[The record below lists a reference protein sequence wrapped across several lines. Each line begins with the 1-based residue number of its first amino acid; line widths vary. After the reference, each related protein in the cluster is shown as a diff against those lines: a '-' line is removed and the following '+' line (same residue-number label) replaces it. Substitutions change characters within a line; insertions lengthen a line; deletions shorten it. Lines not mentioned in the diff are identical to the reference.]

1 MAERTPILTDVAQVA
16 EASGNEDGSGNI
28 AARHSN
34 IGDARRKNS
43 VPAGSRP

>member
-1 MAERTPILTDVAQVA
+1 MADRTAILTEVAQVA
-16 EASGNEDGSGNI
+16 EASGNEDLSGNI

-34 IGDARRKNS
+34 IADARRKNS